1 MWVIIALFYINA
13 DSTADHVKVY
23 NGHVFETQQQ
33 CFDSM
38 MHNRNN
44 LVNNLSAMEISSK
57 YSAKCVDAQK
67 YPQVMSTLNIQ
78 RS

>member
-33 CFDSM
+33 CFDAM
-38 MHNRNN
+38 MHNRDN
-44 LVNNLSAMEISSK
+44 LVNNLSAMEISRQ
-57 YSAKCVDAQK
+57 YSAKCVNAKK
-67 YPQVMSTLNIQ
+67 YPQVMQILNMQTL
-78 RS
+78 